1 MSEPRDLEVLGIAY
15 VGPDCVERDTYE
27 IVVEVRP
34 APGAASEHLALR
46 LRAGDAAFLKLAMQS
61 NPPHAA
67 PDERLLDHVAALG
80 T

>member
-1 MSEPRDLEVLGIAY
+1 MGEPRDVEVLGVAY

-27 IVVEVRP
+27 IVLEVRP
-34 APGAASEHLALR
+34 APGAAPEHLALR
-46 LRAGDAAFLKLAMQS
+46 FRAGDAAFLTLAMQS
-61 NPPHAA
+61 NPPRVA